1 VILLEIVIGLII
13 GTLMAIMPGMNS
25 LVGAVIAVP
34 FGSTAILTVIVTN
47 LFLGTLK
54 ECFTPEVSGD
64 PLLSMVISKDQY
76 LVRSFASEAFL
87 ERLIYLKGQAAVIG
101 IVIGLIAGYTPIPF
115 MEPSRLSILPIIV
128 ALVVILVINHNQEI
142 KDKPIDIIVYLLIT
156 TLWFKTS
163 TLFSLGEPVFT
174 FAICCFVIPS
184 LMGELNQ
191 KPYLREK
198 KKLNLDY
205 RITFPWIQLPLYLV
219 FNGAGI
225 NYDLFNTNLNNTTR
239 AFSNS
244 LFLKSLFE
252 FAAITK
258 MYIDP
263 TRISGITEVAS
274 EVNEA
279 NLFIASA
286 VALISALIATNL
298 KAKELFYELAESEL
312 YRKIGLGCLIFL
324 VILLAGWVSPLF
336 LFVGYLFNKNFK
348 GLSLQ
353 IQGLLFLSPLLF

>member
-1 VILLEIVIGLII
+1 MILVELAIGLII

-34 FGSTAILTVIVTN
+34 FGSTAILTVVITD

-54 ECFTPEVSGD
+54 ECFTPEVSGE

-76 LVRSFASEAFL
+76 LVRSFASEPFM
-87 ERLIYLKGQAAVIG
+87 ERLIYLKGQGAVIG
-101 IVIGLIAGYTPIPF
+101 VVIGLIAGYTPIPF
-115 MEPSRLSILPIIV
+115 MEPSGFSILPILV
-128 ALVVILVINHNQEI
+128 ALVVILVINRNVEI
-142 KDKPIDIIVYLLIT
+142 KDKPIDIVVYLLIT
-156 TLWFKTS
+156 SLWFKTS
-163 TLFSLGEPVFT
+163 TLLNLGEPVFT

-184 LMGELNQ
+184 LIGELNQ
-191 KPYLREK
+191 KPYLIEK
-198 KKLNLDY
+198 RLNLDY

-258 MYIDP
+258 MHIDP
-263 TRISGITEVAS
+263 TEVSGITEVAS

-279 NLFIASA
+279 NLFIATA
-286 VALISALIATNL
+286 VALISAFFATSL
-298 KAKELFYELAESEL
+298 KVKELFYELAESEV
-312 YRKIGLGCLIFL
+312 YRKVGLGCLIFL
-324 VILLAGWVSPLF
+324 VILFAGWVSPLF
-336 LFVGYLFNKNFK
+336 ILVGYLFNKHFK